1 MKAGRIGFVM
11 TLVCALLAL
20 PPLIGVAAAERSKP
34 GEGRSSSVRT
44 GGNAN
49 HIARAARRGTTA
61 AKPAERTATRGS
73 RARPT
78 AAPANALRATA
89 SRSRSARAT
98 TARDGS
104 SNSRVTRV
112 SLANTPRYTTR
123 AGGLSC
129 VPYARLVTGMAVSGN
144 AGDWWRNAAGAY
156 DRGRRP
162 EPGSVMVFRA
172 TGGMRLGHVAV
183 IERIVSAREVR
194 IHHSNWG
201 GPGIRRGTVMR
212 NVSVIDASENNDW
225 SVVRVQ
231 VGHSDDNYGRNYPVA
246 GFIYNRPEGGRI
258 LRAANGSV
266 MEEVAE
272 APRSPHAT
280 AHEALSLESLTNRP

>member
-1 MKAGRIGFVM
+1 MS
-11 TLVCALLAL
+11 LVCTLLAL
-20 PPLIGVAAAERSKP
+20 PPLVREAAAERSKP
-34 GEGRSSSVRT
+34 GEARSSGVRT
-44 GGNAN
+44 GGNAS
-49 HIARAARRGTTA
+49 HIARAAGRGTPA
-61 AKPAERTATRGS
+61 AKPAERTANRAI

-78 AAPANALRATA
+78 AARPTA
-89 SRSRSARAT
+89 ARPTAARAST
-98 TARDGS
+98 SRTVS
-104 SNSRVTRV
+104 SRGSRVTRV

-162 EPGSVMVFRA
+162 EAGSVIVLRA
-172 TGGMRLGHVAV
+172 TGSMRLGHVAV
-183 IERIVSAREVR
+183 VERIVSAREVR
-194 IHHSNWG
+194 VHHSNWG

-231 VGHSDDNYGRNYPVA
+231 VGHSNESYGSSYPVA

-258 LRAANGSV
+258 LRAANGNV